1 MQTES
6 FSGAIQRLDQGGFT
20 HGLMAESGRLHDLVT
35 GESFD
40 PETLTIDEVVR
51 FEGESDPDE
60 QAILFALRSP
70 QGDALGTYSAVFGPS
85 MPPEDGDV
93 VRRLGARARVA
104 VSPNKASYAG
114 LSVLDIHPSA
124 QPLRHALTD

>member
-6 FSGAIQRLDQGGFT
+6 FAGAIQRLDQGGFT
-20 HGLMAESGRLHDLVT
+20 HGLMADGGRLHDLVS

-40 PETLTIDEVVR
+40 PETLTIAEVVR

-70 QGDALGTYSAVFGPS
+70 QGDAVGTYSAVFGPS

-93 VRRLGARARVA
+93 VRRLGAKGRRIAIDQQWSRGDRSNV
-104 VSPNKASYAG
+104 
-114 LSVLDIHPSA
+114 HP
-124 QPLRHALTD
+124 